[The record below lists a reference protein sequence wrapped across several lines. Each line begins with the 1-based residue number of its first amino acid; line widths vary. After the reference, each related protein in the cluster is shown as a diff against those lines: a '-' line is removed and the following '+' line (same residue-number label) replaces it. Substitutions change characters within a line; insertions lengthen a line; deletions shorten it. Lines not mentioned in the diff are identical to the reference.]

1 MGEIAPAPAPARTYR
16 GEAAEERRFRRRAQL
31 LEAGLELLGTEGW
44 QATTVTAVCERARLT
59 PRYFYESFADRD
71 ELLVAIFDGVME
83 DITREA
89 LAAAPSDGEEA
100 LRATVAACV
109 KVVTDDQRKGRVAFV
124 EALGSEALMN
134 RRLRAM
140 RRLADR
146 LTDQARAGRRLSKD
160 EARRLQP
167 ASLIAVGG
175 LIETM
180 IVWLDGGLDSTA
192 DQIIDDY
199 TRLCAA
205 ALSAA
210 VRA

>member
-1 MGEIAPAPAPARTYR
+1 MDETAPAPARTYR
-16 GEAAEERRFRRRAQL
+16 GEAAEERRFRRRTQL
-31 LEAGLELLGTEGW
+31 LDAGLELLGTEGW
-44 QATTVTAVCERARLT
+44 RATTVTSICQRAHLT
-59 PRYFYESFADRD
+59 PRYFYESFADRN

-89 LAAAPSDGEEA
+89 LAATPSGREEP
-100 LRATVAACV
+100 LRAAVAACV
-109 KVVTDDQRKGRVAFV
+109 KVVTDDPRKGRVAFV
-124 EALGSEALMN
+124 EALGSEALMK

-140 RRLADR
+140 RRWADR
-146 LTDQARAGRRLSKD
+146 LTDQARPGRRLGKD
-160 EARRLQP
+160 EARRLRS

-192 DQIIDDY
+192 EQIIDDY

-210 VRA
+210 VGA